1 MEKQKYS
8 IIFKVISWVLMI
20 ISIAVVVWGSV
31 VGYLKTVAADNGT
44 VDPLLYW
51 TYIMIGLALC
61 AVIIVGLI
69 ISIRNNP
76 KSLLKMLLVVVA
88 AAVLIG
94 VAYLTASGAPAVG
107 YTGAKLPSDAELKLT
122 DTVLNLAYIL
132 AAGAILSIVCG
143 EVIMALKGKKA

>member
-31 VGYLKTVAADNGT
+31 VGYPKTVAADNGT

-69 ISIRNNP
+69 RVSSRCFLWLWQP
-76 KSLLKMLLVVVA
+76 PSSS
-88 AAVLIG
+88 
-94 VAYLTASGAPAVG
+94 ASP
-107 YTGAKLPSDAELKLT
+107 T
-122 DTVLNLAYIL
+122 
-132 AAGAILSIVCG
+132 
-143 EVIMALKGKKA
+143 